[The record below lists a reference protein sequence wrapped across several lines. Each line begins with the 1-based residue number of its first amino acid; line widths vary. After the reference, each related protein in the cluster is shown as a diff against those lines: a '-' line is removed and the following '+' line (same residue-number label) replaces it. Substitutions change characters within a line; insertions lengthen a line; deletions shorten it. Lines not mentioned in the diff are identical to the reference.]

1 MGYEIA
7 GGLGVKIAQPERE
20 VIVLVGDGSYLML
33 NSELAT
39 SVMLGQKIIAVV
51 LDNRGFSCINRL
63 QNATGNRSFNN
74 LLKDCNTADDGHPEI
89 NFALHA
95 KSLGANSEHV
105 ENITELAS
113 ALKRARVSS
122 KSYVISIVTDS
133 HKISPEGGCWWEVA
147 VPQVSS
153 NEKSDEVLSA
163 YKKSKTNQPY

>member
-1 MGYEIA
+1 
-7 GGLGVKIAQPERE
+7 
-20 VIVLVGDGSYLML
+20 
-33 NSELAT
+33 
-39 SVMLGQKIIAVV
+39 MLGQKIIAVV

-113 ALKRARVSS
+113 ALK
-122 KSYVISIVTDS
+122 KGKGVIKVLCDK
-133 HKISPEGGCWWEVA
+133 H
-147 VPQVSS
+147 S
-153 NEKSDEVLSA
+153 N
-163 YKKSKTNQPY
+163 